1 MHEGW
6 RVGLLAVLFVLA
18 GCGGTAGTDARTTTL
33 TPVEP
38 AAVTASEPTPEPRI
52 LPGLGR
58 ESVVDPAAVA
68 RTHERTLRNA
78 SFWFTYN
85 RTVVAANGTRLGR
98 TALTGNV
105 GPRAETYH
113 LTLVRGTGAATNQTV
128 YTANESD
135 ATGLPPVDP
144 YFREQIAHH
153 LGAFQSTDVGRP
165 PPNATEGIGTTY
177 QIRASR
183 FENDVSGEN
192 PRFRA
197 IVEPGGIVMSYELR
211 YDQIRNGT
219 RVTVRE
225 ELSHQTVLF
234 ESFTERG

>member
-1 MHEGW
+1 MRGGW
-6 RVGLLAVLFVLA
+6 RLGLFAVLLVLA
-18 GCGGTAGTDARTTTL
+18 GCGAEGGTADRTTTL

-38 AAVTASEPTPEPRI
+38 GAVTPVDSTPVPLI
-52 LPGLGR
+52 LPGLSR
-58 ESVVDPAAVA
+58 ESVVDPSAVA
-68 RTHERTLRNA
+68 ATHVRTLRNA

-85 RTVVAANGTRLGR
+85 RTVVAANGTRLDS
-98 TALTGNV
+98 TALAGNV
-105 GPRAETYH
+105 GPRAETYR
-113 LTLVRGTGAATNQTV
+113 LTLVRGTDAATNRTTYV
-128 YTANESD
+128 KNESA

-144 YFREQIAHH
+144 YFRER
-153 LGAFQSTDVGRP
+153 LGTVLASFQSTDVGRP

-183 FENDVSGEN
+183 FENDVPGEN
-192 PRFRA
+192 VRFRA
-197 IVEPGGIVMSYELR
+197 IVEPGGIVMSYQLR
-211 YDQIRNGT
+211 YDLIRNGT

>member
-6 RVGLLAVLFVLA
+6 RVGLLAVLLVFA
-18 GCGGTAGTDARTTTL
+18 GCGGSAGSGAETTTL

-38 AAVTASEPTPEPRI
+38 AEVTAGESTPQPLI

-85 RTVVAANGTRLGR
+85 RTVVAANGTRLERESLG
-98 TALTGNV
+98 GNV
-105 GPRAETYH
+105 APDAETYR
-113 LTLVRGTGAATNQTV
+113 LTLVRGTGAATNRTTYV
-128 YTANESD
+128 ANESA

-144 YFREQIAHH
+144 YFQDRIATV
-153 LGAFQSTDVGRP
+153 LASFQSTDVGRP

-177 QIRASR
+177 QIRASN
-183 FENDVSGEN
+183 FEPDVAGEN
-192 PRFRA
+192 VRFRA

-211 YDQIRNGT
+211 YELIRNGT

-225 ELSHQTVLF
+225 ELRHQTVLF